1 MKFKSLTLTLTL
13 ALLFSFLLLAGCG
26 KGSDKVKNDNVAA
39 PGRDKELYEQASEKL
54 RKGRYDE
61 SRLTYNV
68 IISTYPDSE
77 YLSLSKLAIADS
89 FYLEGGSS
97 NLEQAVAQYRDFVQ
111 YFPTHPKVCDVYVKM
126 AESYMRQAGAYN
138 RDMTKANQA
147 YYQLKNAQQKC
158 SQSTMRAQIE
168 ENLTKLEQVK
178 GLHELDVAK
187 TYWRRQA
194 YKSVELRLKE
204 AEKFKNFT
212 YRDEVLYFLG
222 VALIEQELPE
232 EASPYFTELVR
243 EIPNS
248 EFTPDARKYLEKLG
262 KPIPVAANNNPAPPR
277 PGRWEQFKLI
287 IGKNNLNIRDTG
299 VITDRK
305 GRIDGQE
312 EEKRTAPVPDA
323 SNIQTIRSG
332 PTKRPTEPPSETQ
345 PTEDSSKPQPA
356 TDSSNGNGTA
366 PTAKPE
372 AKQNIKPEEPKKKK
386 KGFFGIFK

>member
-1 MKFKSLTLTLTL
+1 MKYNSLTPMLTL
-13 ALLFSFLLLAGCG
+13 ALLSTLLLLAGCG
-26 KGSDKVKNDNVAA
+26 KGKDSVKNDNVAA

-61 SRLTYNV
+61 ARLTYNV

-89 FYLEGGSS
+89 FYLEGGSN

-111 YFPTHPKVCDVYVKM
+111 YFPTHQKVCDVYLKM

-147 YYQLKNAQQKC
+147 YYQLKAAQQKC
-158 SQSTMRAQIE
+158 AKSALIEQID
-168 ENLTKLEQVK
+168 ENIEKLEQVR

-194 YKSVELRLKE
+194 YKSVEMRLKE
-204 AEKFKNFT
+204 AVKYEKFT

-222 VALIEQELPE
+222 VALVEQELPE
-232 EASPYFTELVR
+232 EATPYFTELAR

-248 EFTPDARKYLEKLG
+248 EFTPEAKKFLEKLN
-262 KPIPVAANNNPAPPR
+262 KPIPTPANNNPAPPR

-287 IGKNNLNIRDTG
+287 LGKNNLNIRDEG

-312 EEKRTAPVPDA
+312 EEKRTTPITDA
-323 SNIQTIRSG
+323 SDIKTVRSG
-332 PTKRPTEPPSETQ
+332 PSKRPTETPAA
-345 PTEDSSKPQPA
+345 EDSAKPQPA
-356 TDSSNGNGTA
+356 GDASNGSNGAT
-366 PTAKPE
+366 PTKL
-372 AKQNIKPEEPKKKK
+372 EPKKPDEKNKDGKKK
-386 KGFFGIFK
+386 KGGFLGIFK

>member
-1 MKFKSLTLTLTL
+1 MSHKSLTWALTFTL
-13 ALLFSFLLLAGCG
+13 FITLGLLAGCG
-26 KGSDKVKNDNVAA
+26 KGKDSVKNDNVAA

-61 SRLTYNV
+61 ARLTYNV

-77 YLSLSKLAIADS
+77 YLSLAKLAVADS

-97 NLEQAVAQYRDFVQ
+97 NLEQSVAQYRDFVQ
-111 YFPTHPKVCDVYVKM
+111 YFPTHPRVCDVYLKM
-126 AESYMRQAGAYN
+126 AEAYMRQTGAYN

-147 YYQLKNAQQKC
+147 YYQLRAAQQKC
-158 SQSTMRAQIE
+158 GNSPLKGQIE
-168 ENLTKLEQVK
+168 DSLAKLEQVK
-178 GLHELDVAK
+178 GLHELDVAQ
-187 TYWRRQA
+187 TYWARQA

-212 YRDEVLYFLG
+212 YRDEVLFMLG

-232 EASPYFTELVR
+232 EAAPYFTELAR

-248 EFTPDARKYLEKLG
+248 EFTPEAKKFLEKLG
-262 KPIPVAANNNPAPPR
+262 KPVPAPANNNPAPPR

-287 IGKNNLNIRDTG
+287 LGKNNLDIRKEG
-299 VITDRK
+299 ILVDRK

-312 EEKRTAPVPDA
+312 EEKRTSPITDA
-323 SNIQTIRSG
+323 NDITTVRSG
-332 PTKRPTEPPSETQ
+332 PRNRPTETNPVEE
-345 PTEDSSKPQPA
+345 PT
-356 TDSSNGNGTA
+356 TTGNGNGSAA

-372 AKQNIKPEEPKKKK
+372 TAKPETVPPVKPEEPKKKK
-386 KGFFGIFK
+386 KGLLGIFK

>member
-1 MKFKSLTLTLTL
+1 MKYNRLTLILTPAL
-13 ALLFSFLLLAGCG
+13 FAALLVMAGCG
-26 KGSDKVKNDNVAA
+26 KGKDTVKNDNVAT

-61 SRLTYNV
+61 ARLTYNV

-77 YLSLSKLAIADS
+77 YLSLSKLAVADS

-147 YYQLKNAQQKC
+147 YFQLKAAQQKC
-158 SQSTMRAQIE
+158 AKSAMIGQID
-168 ENLTKLEQVK
+168 ENIAKLEQVK
-178 GLHELDVAK
+178 GLHEMDVAK
-187 TYWRRQA
+187 TYWKRQA

-204 AEKFKNFT
+204 AEKYKGFT
-212 YRDEVLYFLG
+212 YRDEVLYMLG

-232 EASPYFTELVR
+232 EATPYFTELVR

-248 EFTPDARKYLEKLG
+248 EFTPEAKKFLEKLG
-262 KPIPVAANNNPAPPR
+262 KPVPSPANNNPAPPR
-277 PGRWEQFKLI
+277 PGRLEQFKLI
-287 IGKNNLNIRDTG
+287 IGKNNLNIRETG

-312 EEKRTAPVPDA
+312 EDKRVTPVSDA
-323 SNIQTIRSG
+323 SEIKTVRSG
-332 PTKRPTEPPSETQ
+332 PSKRPPENPPAEEA
-345 PTEDSSKPQPA
+345 PKPQTP
-356 TDSSNGNGTA
+356 TDTPTPNTA
-366 PTAKPE
+366 AGAPKNEAKP
-372 AKQNIKPEEPKKKK
+372 ASKQDDTKKKK
-386 KGFFGIFK
+386 KGLLGIFK